1 MDKILVVE
9 DSNIL
14 GTLLKK
20 RIELETG
27 LEVDHAVTYAKA
39 MEYTSAFDYFAA
51 VVDLNLP
58 DAAQAGMVDF
68 AQDKKIP
75 AIVYTGDY
83 DENLREKIWKK
94 NIVDYVLKKDPDS
107 DIYIA
112 KLLKQMMLNRNIDV
126 IVADDSRLMR
136 NRIKALLSAHLFR
149 VHTCESG
156 KEAFELAMKLE
167 NLKIVISDY
176 LMPEIS
182 GFDLVRLIRKKFTK
196 DKVAFIGMS
205 REGTAELS
213 AKFIKYGANDF
224 LLKPFSPEQF
234 YCRVNQNL
242 QTLML
247 IDHIRDMSYKD
258 YLTGLYNRR
267 YFFMYMNEV
276 FDIEKSKSIA
286 VLDIDHFKRI
296 NDSFGH
302 DVGDYVL
309 KSISKAITEYVGRR
323 GLVSRFGG
331 EEFCIYVEPGADDEY
346 FDGLRSM
353 IENSGVSYNNIEIN
367 ITVSIGVCS
376 SYGKGLDNM
385 ISTADTLLYTAK
397 NEGRNR
403 VCSSS

>member
-1 MDKILVVE
+1 MERILVVE

-20 RIELETG
+20 RIEIETG
-27 LEVDHAVTYAKA
+27 LEVDHAVTYADA
-39 MEYTSAFDYFAA
+39 VAYVSSCTYFAA
-51 VVDLNLP
+51 VIDLNLP
-58 DAAQAGMVDF
+58 DAVQAGMVDF
-68 AQDKKIP
+68 AQDRKIP
-75 AIVYTGDY
+75 SIVYTGDY
-83 DENLREKIWKK
+83 DEQLREKIWKK

-112 KLLKQMMLNRNIDV
+112 KMLKQMMLNRGIDV

-136 NRIKALLSAHLFR
+136 SRIKALLSAHLFR

-167 NLKIVISDY
+167 NLKIVIADY

-196 DKVAFIGMS
+196 DRVAFIGMS

-267 YFFMYMNEV
+267 YFFMHMADV
-276 FDIEKSKSIA
+276 FDVEKSKSIA
-286 VLDIDHFKRI
+286 VLDIDHFKKI
-296 NDSFGH
+296 NDSYGH

-309 KSISKAITEYVGRR
+309 KKISTVISDYVGSG

-331 EEFCIYVEPGADDEY
+331 EEFCIYKEPGADDDY
-346 FDGLRSM
+346 FDGMRRA
-353 IENSGVSYNNIEIN
+353 IQDTVINFNSISISV
-367 ITVSIGVCS
+367 TVSIGVCS
-376 SYGKGLDNM
+376 SYGKGLDDM
-385 ISTADTLLYTAK
+385 ISAADDLLYTAK

-403 VCSSS
+403 VCSIS

>member
-39 MEYTSAFDYFAA
+39 MEYTSVFDYFAV

-68 AQDKKIP
+68 AQNKNIP

-83 DENLREKIWKK
+83 DDTLREKIWKK

-112 KLLKQMMLNRNIDV
+112 KLLRQMMLNRDIDV

-149 VHTCESG
+149 VHTCETG
-156 KEAFELAMKLE
+156 KEAFDLAMKLD
-167 NLKIVISDY
+167 NLKIVIADY
-176 LMPEIS
+176 LMPELS

-196 DKVAFIGMS
+196 DRVAFIGMS

-267 YFFMYMNEV
+267 YFFIYMSEV

-286 VLDIDHFKRI
+286 VLDIDYFKGI

-309 KSISKAITEYVGRR
+309 KNISQAIMEYVGKR

-331 EEFCIYVEPGADDEY
+331 EEFCIYIEPGADEDY
-346 FDGLRSM
+346 FEGLRSM
-353 IENSGVSYNNIEIN
+353 IERSGVSYNNIEIN
-367 ITVSIGVCS
+367 VTVSIGVCS
-376 SYGKGLDNM
+376 SYGKGLDDM
-385 ISTADTLLYTAK
+385 ISAADNLLYMAK
-397 NEGRNR
+397 NEGRNK
-403 VCSSS
+403 VCSAS